1 MDATK
6 DRDFGNMTAP
16 SVERHL
22 VMRLPVCAIISILL
36 LCCAYFC
43 PPACSQTGPAKIDSH
58 ATVSGKITLKGKP
71 APGVVVGLRSNQP
84 AQFDPTF
91 KATTDQ
97 DGKYR
102 ITDVP
107 EGTYLIAPVA
117 PAFVISDVNHS
128 RGKTVLIN
136 EGDNIEGID
145 FDLMRGGVITGK
157 ITDAED
163 HPIVEERVSLLP
175 VEQNNQ
181 RPTAS
186 GFLLSFQ
193 TDDRGIYRIFGLPP
207 GRYRVSVGEGS
218 SNRRF
223 GRGPVHLTTFYP
235 GTTDQTKA
243 AVIEIDEGTEA
254 TKIDIVVGQRVQGVL
269 VSGRILD
276 GETGKPVPNVSLGLS
291 RIVMTDTSGSSHS
304 EGGIV
309 RSDGR
314 GEFRLEKVSPAKYSL
329 SIEPASGSDLRA
341 EPITF
346 DVFDQ
351 DVTGLT
357 IKTSIGAS
365 LSGTVVFDGTVGK
378 NATAAMERAYI
389 SALIRSDDLKTSWS
403 RAEWIPRD
411 GSFRLGGLP
420 PGVANFSLGTMS
432 NAQGLAISRVE
443 RDGVTQPNGV
453 QIQNAEQISGIRV
466 VVTYVNGS
474 IRGVVRL
481 ENGTLPPSGRLFI
494 QLTKPGDPNVR
505 TQPRVVDSRGHF
517 LIDGLAVGT
526 YELTVTAYAPEWRQR
541 PVISKQL
548 VTVTN
553 EGATD
558 VVVTM
563 DLATIPK
570 P

>member
-1 MDATK
+1 MK
-6 DRDFGNMTAP
+6 
-16 SVERHL
+16 
-22 VMRLPVCAIISILL
+22 LPVRAIISTLL
-36 LCCAYFC
+36 LCCAFFC
-43 PPACSQTGPAKIDSH
+43 ERANSQTASAKTNSN

-71 APGVVVGLRSNQP
+71 APGVVVGLRSNEP

-117 PAFVISDVNHS
+117 PAFVISDANNS

-136 EGDNIEGID
+136 EGDKIEGID
-145 FDLMRGGVITGK
+145 FDLIRGGVITGK
-157 ITDAED
+157 VTDTED
-163 HPIVEERVSLLP
+163 HPIVEERVSLLS
-175 VEQNNQ
+175 VEQQNQ
-181 RPTAS
+181 RQSAS
-186 GFLLSFQ
+186 ALSLNFH
-193 TDDRGIYRIFGLPP
+193 TDDRGIYRIFGIPP

-218 SNRRF
+218 ANRGF
-223 GRGPVHLTTFYP
+223 GRGRPAHLTTFYP

-243 AVIEIDEGTEA
+243 ALIEIDEGTEA
-254 TKIDIVVGQRVQGVL
+254 TKIDIIVGQKIQGVL

-276 GETGKPVPNVSLGLS
+276 GETRKPVPNVSLDLS
-291 RIVMTDTSGSSHS
+291 RIVITDAGGSGSYS
-304 EGGIV
+304 EGGVV

-314 GEFRLEKVSPAKYSL
+314 GEFSLEKVLAGKYSL
-329 SIEPASGSDLRA
+329 SIAPASGSDLRA

-365 LSGTVVFDGTVGK
+365 LSGTVVFEGPVGK
-378 NATAAMERAYI
+378 NVTAALERAYI

-420 PGVANFSLGTMS
+420 PGVANFSIGTMS

-443 RDGVTQPNGV
+443 RDGVTRPDGIQM
-453 QIQNAEQISGIRV
+453 QNAEQISGIRV
-466 VVTYVNGS
+466 VVTYINGS
-474 IRGVVRL
+474 IRGVVKL

-505 TQPRVVDSRGHF
+505 TQPRVMDARGHF
-517 LIDGLAVGT
+517 LIDGLTSGT
-526 YELTVTAYAPEWRQR
+526 YELTVTVYAPEWRQR
-541 PVISKQL
+541 PPISKQF
-548 VTVTN
+548 VTVTD
-553 EGATD
+553 GGPTD
-558 VVVTM
+558 VVVTI
-563 DLATIPK
+563 DLATIPR

>member
-1 MDATK
+1 
-6 DRDFGNMTAP
+6 
-16 SVERHL
+16 
-22 VMRLPVCAIISILL
+22 MRLPVSAIISILL
-36 LCCAYFC
+36 LCCAFFC
-43 PPACSQTGPAKIDSH
+43 RPANSQTGPARLDAD
-58 ATVSGKITLKGKP
+58 ATVSGRITLKGKP
-71 APGVVVGLRSNQP
+71 APGVVVGLRSNEP

-102 ITDVP
+102 ITNVP

-117 PAFVISDVNHS
+117 PAFVISDVNNS
-128 RGKTVLIN
+128 FGQTVIIN
-136 EGDNIEGID
+136 KGDNVEGIN
-145 FDLMRGGVITGK
+145 FDLIRGGVITGK

-181 RPTAS
+181 RQPAVAFS
-186 GFLLSFQ
+186 LSFQ
-193 TDDRGIYRIFGLPP
+193 TDDRGIYRIFGIPP
-207 GRYRVSVGEGS
+207 GRYRVSAGEGN
-218 SNRRF
+218 SNRRS
-223 GRGPVHLTTFYP
+223 GRGRPAPLTTFYP

-254 TKIDIVVGQRVQGVL
+254 TKIDIIVGQKVQGVL

-276 GETGKPVPNVSLGLS
+276 GETGKPVPNVSLDLS
-291 RIVMTDTSGSSHS
+291 RIVMTGASGSSFS
-304 EGGIV
+304 EGGVV

-314 GEFRLEKVSPAKYSL
+314 GEFRLEKVPPAKYSL
-329 SIEPASGSDLRA
+329 SIASGSDLRA
-341 EPITF
+341 EPNTF

-365 LSGTVVFDGTVGK
+365 LSGTVVFEGPIGK
-378 NATAAMERAYI
+378 NATAALERAYI

-443 RDGVTQPNGV
+443 RDGVTRPDGIQM
-453 QIQNAEQISGIRV
+453 QNAEQISGIRV
-466 VVTYVNGS
+466 VVTYFNGS

-481 ENGTLPPSGRLFI
+481 ENGTLPPRGRLFI

-505 TQPRVVDSRGHF
+505 TQPRVVDARGHF
-517 LIDGLAVGT
+517 LIDGLTSGT
-526 YELTVTAYAPEWRQR
+526 YELTVTAYAPEWRQG
-541 PVISKQL
+541 PPISKQF
-548 VTVTN
+548 VTVTD
-553 EGATD
+553 GGPTD
-558 VVVTM
+558 VVVTI